1 MDLAVTLCNT
11 YIHVLLPMVNELG
24 LRLAVLESSITKR
37 VLPVHILDYRAF
49 REIFGPEE
57 GETELH
63 TLEKYHA
70 ARSMIQHGLQ
80 NILVS
85 ATLRTIPETKR
96 TINVD
101 VCGKDDGNLNLVF
114 CEIGPAQERLIRD
127 LELIE
132 DAENANA
139 TLVFP
144 SRINTNEIND
154 RFAEALES
162 GKIEIQRLPWQ
173 ERVLDRS
180 FREVL
185 EIMDL
190 LGNETRFRML
200 VPLLERPHG
209 KRHYRTEINPKLVY
223 ENVTTLLSHRM
234 IDEMEDDTYGFT
246 NIGRQIFCEYMAFLE
261 RVRRALKESGE

>member
-1 MDLAVTLCNT
+1 M
-11 YIHVLLPMVNELG
+11 
-24 LRLAVLESSITKR
+24 
-37 VLPVHILDYRAF
+37 HILDYMAF
-49 REIFGPEE
+49 REAFGPE
-57 GETELH
+57 GDETELH
-63 TLEKYHA
+63 TLEKFHA
-70 ARSMIQHGLQ
+70 ARSMIQRGLQ
-80 NILVS
+80 NTFVS
-85 ATLRTIPETKR
+85 TTLRTMPETKR
-96 TINVD
+96 TVNVD
-101 VCGKDDGNLNLVF
+101 VCGIDNDNLNLVF
-114 CEIGPAQERLIRD
+114 CETGPAHERLFRD
-127 LELIE
+127 LELVE

-144 SRINTNEIND
+144 SRIDTSDISD
-154 RFAEALES
+154 RFPEAVES

-173 ERVLDRS
+173 ERALNRS

-209 KRHYRTEINPKLVY
+209 KRHYRAEINPKLVY

-246 NIGRQIFCEYMAFLE
+246 TVGKQIFCEYMAFLE
-261 RVRRALKESGE
+261 RVRRALEESRE